1 MLGLASIIASTA
13 PFPMV
18 RVTCSAIVISSFF
31 KEASPSW
38 LTLWPIG
45 EIQDKSPGVF
55 LECFSLISLEQL
67 ASHFRALVW
76 WWLLTAV
83 SLPWD
88 LVYQLE
94 F

>member
-18 RVTCSAIVISSFF
+18 RVTCRTLVVSPFF
-31 KEASPSW
+31 KDASPSW

-45 EIQDKSPGVF
+45 EIRDKSPGIF
-55 LECFSLISLEQL
+55 LEPFSLISQEQL
-67 ASHFRALVW
+67 PSHFSALVW
-76 WWLLTAV
+76 WRLPTAV
-83 SLPWD
+83 CLPWD
-88 LVYQLE
+88 LVCQLE